1 MPEIQIVSLG
11 GLFKLTIQTYGRPAS
26 CAGDAASRTKSVQS
40 TECTIVNRQLVL
52 DQSRIVVKEILVTA
66 RAGVWKRKRED
77 LKSRRI
83 PLFKRYE
90 KSPHDLRLAL
100 EIRIIDDQI
109 AQCTYQIEHE
119 ARKLELV

>member
-1 MPEIQIVSLG
+1 VH
-11 GLFKLTIQTYGRPAS
+11 
-26 CAGDAASRTKSVQS
+26 
-40 TECTIVNRQLVL
+40 RQPIL
-52 DQSRIVVKEILVTA
+52 DQLRIVAREILVTA

-109 AQCTYQIEHE
+109 AECIHQIEQE
-119 ARKLELV
+119 GQKVGLVQRIDLYER

>member
-1 MPEIQIVSLG
+1 M
-11 GLFKLTIQTYGRPAS
+11 
-26 CAGDAASRTKSVQS
+26 
-40 TECTIVNRQLVL
+40 NRQLVL